1 MVTVSSGKCYREGGL
16 VLQPITCFNS
26 PLLVQ
31 SICHSLCQLSRT
43 PHSVS
48 LTLALYLSSSLV
60 WKLIALE
67 NTHDAVVP
75 FLRNGDRMWMQC
87 PVDGC
92 LFCPVCMNAYVCMC
106 DPTGSSI
113 NNTAWCDADKLNHRS
128 LLKYH
133 RQKERLITHC
143 SVTGIFHILE
153 VNDHSVHVC
162 WAWPFHCKQKS
173 LFSIPIIMLLL
184 NSFV

>member
-1 MVTVSSGKCYREGGL
+1 M
-16 VLQPITCFNS
+16 FNS

-43 PHSVS
+43 PHSLS
-48 LTLALYLSSSLV
+48 LTLVLYLSLSLV

-67 NTHDAVVP
+67 NTHNAVVP

-87 PVDGC
+87 PRDGC
-92 LFCPVCMNAYVCMC
+92 LFCPVCMNVNVCMC
-106 DPTGSSI
+106 DPTGSTI
-113 NNTAWCDADKLNHRS
+113 NNTPWCDADKLNHCS

-133 RQKERLITHC
+133 RQKERLIIHC
-143 SVTGIFHILE
+143 SISGIFHILE
-153 VNDHSVHVC
+153 VNDHSVCVHIC
-162 WAWPFHCKQKS
+162 WARLFHCKPKC